1 MFQEDLTLFLSPSE
15 FSVPAQATTRFGE
28 VVQFQVIFD
37 NGYQEA
43 LGGLVESTGPSAL
56 VQTIYTADLAHG
68 SLLEIN
74 GHPWSIVEIQPDG
87 TGMSRLRLREAV

>member
-37 NGYQEA
+37 NGYQSA

-68 SLLEIN
+68 STLQIACQT
-74 GHPWSIVEIQPDG
+74 WQVVEVQPDG
-87 TGMSRLRLREAV
+87 TGMTLLRLREAV